1 MVVTAAGLAKI
12 EAELEEL
19 VNVRRPAN
27 LQRIRDAKSLGDLR
41 ENFDFHDA
49 KRDQSFIEGRINA
62 LKEIIGRAHVVSD
75 EDAVEGVVSI
85 GCMVEMTNLA
95 TGTSSSYTI
104 VGAAEA
110 EPAKG
115 KISKV
120 STMGK
125 AVMGQ
130 SVGATVEIATPRGP
144 QSYRID
150 AVRRS
155 E

>member
-104 VGAAEA
+104 VGAVEA

-115 KISKV
+115 KISNV
-120 STMGK
+120 SPVGK

-130 SVGATVEIATPRGP
+130 SVGATVEIATPRGL

>member
-104 VGAAEA
+104 VGAVEA

-115 KISKV
+115 KISNV
-120 STMGK
+120 SPVGK